1 MSCRADI
8 PSSSQPP
15 SDDKHFDCSTQ
26 TYIPASTE
34 KIFSYCFLQ
43 LPTQTTNTKYNI
55 MRQELSGL
63 KFSPIVSG
71 WTLIS
76 ITCSWYLISKSRL
89 EGRGG
94 RSWLW
99 PCQNTGNIVSA
110 LPSPLLTLLHHFEVW
125 LGRISSEGE
134 TNTGLVPPSI
144 TNLDITKTLIFQT
157 CWEPHKTFCLSSQS
171 LLIIIAKLVQHNTF
185 SSKGHNYF

>member
-1 MSCRADI
+1 MINILIAPLKLTSLHPQRKYSLIA
-8 PSSSQPP
+8 SYNFQHKPP
-15 SDDKHFDCSTQ
+15 TSWTISWDK
-26 TYIPASTE
+26 
-34 KIFSYCFLQ
+34 
-43 LPTQTTNTKYNI
+43 
-55 MRQELSGL
+55 ELSDCERQ
-63 KFSPIVSG
+63 
-71 WTLIS
+71 TLMS

-89 EGRGG
+89 EGRGC

-134 TNTGLVPPSI
+134 TNTGLVPSSI